1 MVGIVGTALGGGD
14 GVDHARDGVAPEAE
28 DPGAAQL
35 QEEGHPGAMEDVGA
49 GGEQGSPGGGTRKGK
64 GGTRF
69 VKRAELAVVKRQI
82 DSYTRLRALV
92 NRWIDLATEL
102 ADLKV
107 AEHRKSL
114 DS

>member
-1 MVGIVGTALGGGD
+1 
-14 GVDHARDGVAPEAE
+14 
-28 DPGAAQL
+28 
-35 QEEGHPGAMEDVGA
+35 
-49 GGEQGSPGGGTRKGK
+49 
-64 GGTRF
+64 